1 MDISNLIAEYERQ
14 HMHIRRF
21 LHAITSSKKYGFCL
35 GKYQSTCMSNSDYN
49 FYAALF
55 CLRLT
60 DLGAEMVERYGSN
73 EGFRVS
79 VLEAIETSEALQ
91 RDTYIVNSRSRLIH
105 D

>member
-14 HMHIRRF
+14 HVHIRRF
-21 LHAITSSKKYGFCL
+21 LHAITSSKKYSFCL
-35 GKYQSTCMSNSDYN
+35 GKYQSNCMSNSDYN

-60 DLGAEMVERYGSN
+60 ELGAEMVERYGGN
-73 EGFRVS
+73 ESFRAS
-79 VLEAIETSEALQ
+79 VQEAIETSEALQ
-91 RDTYIVNSRSRLIH
+91 RDAYIVNSCSRFIQ